1 MTGVDAGP
9 MGPGQG
15 RGWDRDELGW
25 DMHDGIG
32 MGWGGWLLLGLLL
45 LLVVAIVV
53 AGVVLLAR
61 ATSRAT
67 DHAGRTGSSPG
78 RLPAEDILDERF
90 ARGEIDEQEFLRRR
104 SLLRGAPPGD
114 PRAT

>member
-1 MTGVDAGP
+1 MTGDDYGP

-15 RGWDRDELGW
+15 RGWDRDDLGW

-45 LLVVAIVV
+45 LLVVAVVV

-67 DHAGRTGSSPG
+67 QTGSQRG
-78 RLPAEDILDERF
+78 RLPAEDVLDERF
-90 ARGEIDEQEFLRRR
+90 ARGEIDEEEFLRRR
-104 SLLRGAPPGD
+104 SLLRGAPPGA
-114 PRAT
+114 PGAT